1 MRLGVTGRSRT
12 GTCGF
17 TFRSSAI
24 ELRPHPSARL
34 SCWSR
39 RQVSNLRPDA
49 PEASALPTALHRDE
63 HWLRTMDL
71 LVNSQALCH
80 LRYRGRT
87 GLDGQIAR
95 LRLGL
100 AARSKLRPVRSTE
113 RTDAGL
119 RPLGCNQT
127 PSAAWLRRDEMA
139 SRARLE
145 RATSGFVGRR
155 SDPTELT
162 RLVSGASCGIRTRG
176 FRLDRPAL

>member
-1 MRLGVTGRSRT
+1 MLPKHPRCQLHYTEMNTGS
-12 GTCGF
+12 
-17 TFRSSAI
+17 
-24 ELRPHPSARL
+24 
-34 SCWSR
+34 
-39 RQVSNLRPDA
+39 
-49 PEASALPTALHRDE
+49 PT
-63 HWLRTMDL
+63 WLRTTDL

-100 AARSKLRPVRSTE
+100 RPAASCVRCEAPSELT
-113 RTDAGL
+113 RAFAFWVATRRL
-119 RPLGCNQT
+119 RPLGYV
-127 PSAAWLRRDEMA
+127 EMKMA

-162 RLVSGASCGIRTRG
+162 RLLSGASCGIRTRD